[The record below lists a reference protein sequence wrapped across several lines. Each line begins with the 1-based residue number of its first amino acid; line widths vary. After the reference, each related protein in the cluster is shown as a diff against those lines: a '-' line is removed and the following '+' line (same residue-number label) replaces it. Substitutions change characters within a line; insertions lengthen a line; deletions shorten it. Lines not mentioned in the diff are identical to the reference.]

1 MKRPVKLGIATLKAL
16 GIVLALGAAAHA
28 SLPYLPLIGPPSLR
42 VQALK
47 SPNAAPIGKIEALS
61 AADPAKSLAALEA
74 KIFPGL
80 TNATGGETVLAGS
93 RPLIGPGADK
103 SLEETFSAS
112 VFALPTPDLLSITPQ
127 MLATYFRPVQFGTNA
142 AALVGPFHVGFMPPQ
157 PQPEKSSRAEYIV
170 K

>member
-1 MKRPVKLGIATLKAL
+1 MKRPVKSGIATLKAL

-28 SLPYLPLIGPPSLR
+28 GLPYLPLIGPPPLR
-42 VQALK
+42 VQAVNN
-47 SPNAAPIGKIEALS
+47 PAAAVIGKIETLS
-61 AADPAKSLAALEA
+61 APAPTNSPAALEA
-74 KIFPGL
+74 KVFPGL
-80 TNATGGETVLAGS
+80 TNAAGGDTILAGAG
-93 RPLIGPGADK
+93 PLISPGADQ
-103 SLEETFSAS
+103 SLGESFSTS

-157 PQPEKSSRAEYIV
+157 PVPEKSSRAEYIV